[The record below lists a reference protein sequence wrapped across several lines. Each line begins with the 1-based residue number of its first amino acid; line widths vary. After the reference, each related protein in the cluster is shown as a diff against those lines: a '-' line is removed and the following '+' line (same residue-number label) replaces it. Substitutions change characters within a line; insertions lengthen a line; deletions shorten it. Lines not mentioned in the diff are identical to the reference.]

1 MRAGNHRRGR
11 VRSAV
16 LAGMV
21 MIAAASL
28 AACGGD
34 EQEPSGPDGP
44 SRTYVAL
51 GDSYAAGVGITPL
64 AESACARSTRNYA
77 QQITA
82 ALASTP
88 QAVRLDDRSCAGA
101 PVSSL
106 TETMLRGTT
115 EVPAQLDGV
124 GKGTDLI
131 TIGMGGNEGGIF
143 STLVTACPDLR
154 ATDPRG
160 APCREAQQT
169 DDGDRLV
176 LAARGVRSSMTKAL
190 ARIHD
195 LAPTARVFV
204 VGYPEVA
211 PARGRCP
218 QRLPLADGDVAYFH
232 ELTSLINDSLA
243 AAAKA
248 AGDTFIDAAAATRGH
263 DICSDDPWVNG
274 QDDGPDGSWGYHP
287 RLPEQ
292 QVVAGLILREL
303 GVTATPAASPSPT
316 TP

>member
-1 MRAGNHRRGR
+1 MTARTRRPRGVSAPR
-11 VRSAV
+11 TAV
-16 LAGMV
+16 LATAV
-21 MIAAASL
+21 TAVLLSAL
-28 AACGGD
+28 TACGG
-34 EQEPSGPDGP
+34 EESDGP
-44 SRTYVAL
+44 ERTYVAL
-51 GDSYAAGVGITPL
+51 GDSYVAAVGITPL
-64 AESACARSTRNYA
+64 AETTCSRSTRNYA

-82 ALASTP
+82 ALADTP
-88 QAVRLDDRSCAGA
+88 QAVRLDDQSCAGA
-101 PVSSL
+101 PISSL
-106 TETMLRGTT
+106 TETTLRGAAS
-115 EVPAQLDGV
+115 VPAQLDALDDS
-124 GKGTDLI
+124 TDLV

-143 STLVTACPDLR
+143 STLVTNCPELR
-154 ATDPRG
+154 ASDPTG

-169 DDGDRLV
+169 DAGDRLV
-176 LAARGVRSSMTKAL
+176 IAARGVRAAMTTAL

-195 LAPTARVFV
+195 LAPQARVFV

-211 PARGRCP
+211 PARGVCP
-218 QRLPLADGDVAYFH
+218 RRLPLAAGDVAYFH
-232 ELTSLINDSLA
+232 ELTGLINDALA

-287 RLPEQ
+287 RLQEQ
-292 QVVAGLILREL
+292 QVVAGLILEEL